1 MKRAIFLSV
10 LLVSGIVH
18 AATIDL
24 RASSGKMKFLAIGK
38 PAMLRIGGEGS
49 GPEGKIA
56 IDNKKVSGEL
66 KVDLRSLNTGIDL
79 RDEHMKN
86 KYLEVGSYPTAT
98 LTLNSFELAKAPAE
112 IEGKLDGQKF
122 TGTLAFHGISKPVEG
137 VFDVEADGKN
147 LNVKAKYSV
156 KLSEFNIDIPAYAGL
171 KVADKVDIETSF
183 TVLK

>member
-1 MKRAIFLSV
+1 MRFAIILSV
-10 LLVSGIVH
+10 LLGSGVVR
-18 AATIDL
+18 ATTIEL
-24 RASSGKMKFLAIGK
+24 RAASGKVKFLAIGK
-38 PAMLRIGGEGS
+38 PAMLRIGGEGT

-56 IDNKKVSGEL
+56 IEDKKISGEL

-86 KYLEVGSYPTAT
+86 KYLEIATYPMAT
-98 LTLNSFELAKAPAE
+98 LTLNRVELEKVPAE
-112 IEGKLDGQKF
+112 LVGKLTSQKF
-122 TGTLAFHGISKPVEG
+122 TGTLSFHGISKPVDG

-147 LNVKAKYSV
+147 LNVKAQYSV
-156 KLSEFNIDIPAYAGL
+156 KLSEFNIEIPSYAGI